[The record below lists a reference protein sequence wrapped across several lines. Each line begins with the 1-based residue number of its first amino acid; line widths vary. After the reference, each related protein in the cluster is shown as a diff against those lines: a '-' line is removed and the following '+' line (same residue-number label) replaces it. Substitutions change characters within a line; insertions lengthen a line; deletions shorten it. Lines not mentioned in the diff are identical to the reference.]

1 MATALSHLKSM
12 DTLRLGTPIIIGVI
26 LAISVLMAG
35 FYGKKTNFDEL
46 ALGKETHAQYASL
59 DGIPIHCKHLED
71 AHLCL
76 EGVQQ
81 RNLSKS
87 GLWLGNSQVHAV
99 NQFQS
104 GQENAP
110 PILFRLL
117 QKIDIDLITF
127 SQPNASLQEHYVLF
141 EYLKKRLPVQ
151 FLILPVVFDDLRENT
166 LRLEIAQALAD
177 ADTNTALAQTDIG
190 RIILAEHG
198 DLTDVNKDMAALKN
212 TIQEHSE
219 TTLNNWLDKHSS
231 LWALRSEIRGT
242 LLTYIHVLRNTVF
255 GIKATS
261 KRRVIQGRYLANM
274 AALSAIIESAK
285 ASNINILL
293 YIVPLRN
300 DVDIPYVA
308 EEYNSF
314 KKEIKQLAINKEI
327 KFTNLENL
335 VPGQLWGLKG
345 STTLGGDEQELDFMH
360 FQAVGH
366 QLLANA
372 LYQAI
377 HQQIISQP

>member
-1 MATALSHLKSM
+1 M
-12 DTLRLGTPIIIGVI
+12 
-26 LAISVLMAG
+26 
-35 FYGKKTNFDEL
+35 
-46 ALGKETHAQYASL
+46 
-59 DGIPIHCKHLED
+59 
-71 AHLCL
+71 CL

-81 RNLSKS
+81 RNLSK
-87 GLWLGNSQVHAV
+87 
-99 NQFQS
+99 S

-242 LLTYIHVLRNTVF
+242 LLTYLHVLRNTVF

-293 YIVPLRN
+293 YIVPQCHGME
-300 DVDIPYVA
+300 D
-308 EEYNSF
+308 
-314 KKEIKQLAINKEI
+314 
-327 KFTNLENL
+327 T
-335 VPGQLWGLKG
+335 
-345 STTLGGDEQELDFMH
+345 
-360 FQAVGH
+360 
-366 QLLANA
+366 
-372 LYQAI
+372 
-377 HQQIISQP
+377 